1 MKNYKKFIERIKA
14 LKALWKAEEYFL
26 VTANMDARFSTPGQ
40 QPNGPIVY
48 NYMNNTDRETFYL
61 FAHNYIEENMR
72 PKTGKFVCVLNYDFD
87 SGYKISRGQ
96 IVNVHNGYIVVDN
109 GSEDKFS
116 LEIPNTELYS
126 HFVFISELTQH

>member
-26 VTANMDARFSTPGQ
+26 VIANMNTRFSTPGQ

-61 FAHNYIEENMR
+61 FANNYIEENMLSE
-72 PKTGKFVCVLNYDFD
+72 TGQFECILDYEFS
-87 SGYKISRGQ
+87 SGHKISKGQ
-96 IVNVHNGYIVVDN
+96 IVNVHNGYIEVN
-109 GSEDKFS
+109 NATEDIFS
-116 LEIPNTELYS
+116 LKIPKTELCS
-126 HFVFISELTQH
+126 HFVLMSK

>member
-26 VTANMDARFSTPGQ
+26 VTANMDTRFSTPGQ

-61 FAHNYIEENMR
+61 FANNYIEENMLSE
-72 PKTGKFVCVLNYDFD
+72 TGKFECILDYEFS
-87 SGYKISRGQ
+87 SGYKISKGQ
-96 IVNVHNGYIVVDN
+96 IVNVHNGYIEVDN
-109 GSEDKFS
+109 TTEDIFS
-116 LEIPNTELYS
+116 LKIPKTELCS
-126 HFVFISELTQH
+126 HFVFMNK

>member
-26 VTANMDARFSTPGQ
+26 VTANMDTRFSTPGQ

-61 FAHNYIEENMR
+61 FANNYIEENMLSE
-72 PKTGKFVCVLNYDFD
+72 TGKFECILDYDFS
-87 SGYKISRGQ
+87 SGYKISKGQ
-96 IVNVHNGYIVVDN
+96 IVNIHNGYIEVDN
-109 GSEDKFS
+109 TTEDIFS
-116 LEIPNTELYS
+116 LKIPKTELCS
-126 HFVFISELTQH
+126 HFVLMSK

>member
-26 VTANMDARFSTPGQ
+26 VTANMDTRFSTPGQ

-61 FAHNYIEENMR
+61 FANNYIEENMLSE
-72 PKTGKFVCVLNYDFD
+72 TGKFECILDYEFS
-87 SGYKISRGQ
+87 SGYKISKGQ
-96 IVNVHNGYIVVDN
+96 IVNVHNGYIEVDN
-109 GSEDKFS
+109 TTEDIFS
-116 LEIPNTELYS
+116 LKIPKTELCS
-126 HFVFISELTQH
+126 HFVLMSK

>member
-1 MKNYKKFIERIKA
+1 MKNFKKFIERVKA

-26 VTANMDARFSTPGQ
+26 VTANMDTRFSTPGQ

-61 FAHNYIEENMR
+61 FANNYIEENMLSE
-72 PKTGKFVCVLNYDFD
+72 TGKFECILDYEFS

-109 GSEDKFS
+109 ASEDKFS
-116 LEIPNTELYS
+116 LEIPKTELYS
-126 HFVFISELTQH
+126 HFVFINK